1 MINMKTLPKVL
12 LLLAGLVF
20 FSGNTIYILEADS
33 KTLEPV
39 VNNTISFDFEH
50 VKKGPYLNLQ
60 AAILVNYDNGEVLY
74 AKNAEKVR
82 AVASLTKLV
91 TAMIVADHKVPMDS
105 VMEISRED
113 ARNSSKSRLRR
124 GYKLT
129 VKDLLHAALL
139 SSDNRAARALARA
152 TSGSYEAFAKEM
164 NLKMKELGL
173 KKTHFDEPTGLS
185 SNNVSTAHEIAKIL
199 HYAYDYDLIKSITQK
214 KSYKIKIQNKKNKYL
229 NMPNTNRFIYSPY
242 KVLSGKTGYIQAADY
257 CLTTLLRN
265 KKGEKLTCVVLGVPG
280 DKLRFREARKLV
292 DWGFKQI

>member
-1 MINMKTLPKVL
+1 MINLKTLPKVL
-12 LLLAGLVF
+12 LMLAGLVF
-20 FSGNTIYILEADS
+20 FSGNTIYLLEADS
-33 KTLEPV
+33 KTIEPL
-39 VNNTISFDFEH
+39 NNTIQFDFNH
-50 VKKGPYLNLQ
+50 VKKGPYLNLK
-60 AAILVNYDNGEVLY
+60 AAILINYDNGEVLY

-91 TAMIVADHKVPMDS
+91 TAMIVSDHNVPMDS
-105 VMEISRED
+105 VMEISRQD

-164 NLKMKELGL
+164 NLKMKELGFE
-173 KKTHFDEPTGLS
+173 KTHFVEPTGLS
-185 SNNVSTAHEIAKIL
+185 SSNVSTAHEIAKLL
-199 HYAYDYDLIKSITQK
+199 HIAYDYDLIKNITQK
-214 KSYKIKIQNKKNKYL
+214 KTYRIKIQNKKNKYL

-242 KVLSGKTGYIQAADY
+242 KVLSGKTGYIRAADY

-265 KKGEKLTCVVLGVPG
+265 KKGERLTCVVLGVPG

-292 DWGFKQI
+292 DWGFRQI